1 MSKYLIVA
9 DDFTGAND
17 TGVQLKRKGKPTYV
31 TFLREV
37 EAPREGS
44 LVIDT
49 ESRNFSEEKAISLI
63 NESLAHIDLE
73 SYDVVMKKIDSTLR
87 GNIAEEVKALDA
99 LYASDLVLV
108 LPALPDLGRV
118 TLRGRQYL
126 NGLPILETEHA
137 HDPIKA
143 VTEDNLVSLLSRV
156 YDEPIGF
163 VPLEKIRSGSFDI
176 SQARIV
182 VCDSETNEDM
192 LIVLKTVM
200 ALQKKVLYVG
210 TAALADHLCEL
221 ENPAKPSLGI
231 VASLNSVS
239 ADQVRYAQKAGVASV
254 LLPIADLLAG
264 KDKLE
269 TYIERA
275 EVVLSEGKDLLVVSS
290 GVLDSA
296 SYEASLDSGELQGI
310 SKEEVSRQ
318 TRLLISEVGKALVD
332 RVSLSGVVITGG
344 DTAMGLMESLCAR
357 MTEIVTEVAF
367 GIPLTRLVGGPHD
380 GMKVITKAGG
390 FGKSDA
396 ILFALRFLKAHT

>member
-264 KDKLE
+264 KGNLE

-275 EVVLSEGKDLLVVSS
+275 EVILSEGKDLLVVSS
-290 GVLDSA
+290 GVLDPA

-332 RVSLSGVVITGG
+332 RVPLSGVVITGG

>member
-1 MSKYLIVA
+1 
-9 DDFTGAND
+9 
-17 TGVQLKRKGKPTYV
+17 
-31 TFLREV
+31 
-37 EAPREGS
+37 
-44 LVIDT
+44 
-49 ESRNFSEEKAISLI
+49 
-63 NESLAHIDLE
+63 
-73 SYDVVMKKIDSTLR
+73 
-87 GNIAEEVKALDA
+87 KALDA

-137 HDPIKA
+137 HDPTKA

-192 LIVLKTVM
+192 LIVLKTVV

-210 TAALADHLCEL
+210 TAALAEHLCEL

-231 VASLNSVS
+231 IASLNSVS
-239 ADQVRYAQKAGVASV
+239 ADQVRYAQKSGVASV

-264 KDKLE
+264 KDTLE

-275 EVVLSEGKDLLVVSS
+275 VVILSEGKDLLVVSS
-290 GVLDSA
+290 GVVDPA
-296 SYEASLDSGELQGI
+296 SYEASLNRGELQGL

-332 RVSLSGVVITGG
+332 RVPLSGVVITGG
-344 DTAMGLMESLCAR
+344 DTAMGLMESLGVR
-357 MTEIVTEVAF
+357 MAEIVTEVAF
-367 GIPLTRLVGGPHD
+367 GIPLTRLVGFPHD

-396 ILFALRFLKAHT
+396 ILFALRFLKAHI